1 MLISDVWAKK
11 ILNSK
16 KEETIKVVVKSGNR
30 LGVGCAPSGTSTGKR
45 EVIAFPNND
54 VDKAVDFINNLDLSF
69 LDINKFEDFLELE
82 NFLKEFDNTKDMSI
96 IGGNSVIA
104 LEFAILNLF
113 QPVYN
118 FLSNRVSIPLPIGN
132 CVGGGAHVL
141 GESADFQEFLVI
153 AETDNFFDA
162 NFANMKC
169 YRILREK
176 IGVDNRSIEGAL
188 APNLSNL
195 EILDIMHGVVKEVSK
210 NTGIK
215 VRLGVDMASSNFYDG
230 FNYNYSNF
238 SLLNKKNKLSRDK
251 QIDFVLKLIKKYK
264 LYYVEDPLYE
274 DDFSGFEI
282 LRKKSDSL
290 ICGDDLIVT
299 SPDILS
305 KNLNSVNS
313 VIIKPNQVGSL
324 IKTKKIIDIAKKNKI
339 VPIISHRSGE
349 TSDTTIVDL
358 AVGWNVPFIKCGVI
372 GEGRENKLRK
382 LGLIEKNL
390 LDGITTQKSFLAKI
404 SPKNLKDEFFNR
416 KIFKL

>member
-1 MLISDVWAKK
+1 M
-11 ILNSK
+11 
-16 KEETIKVVVKSGNR
+16 
-30 LGVGCAPSGTSTGKR
+30 
-45 EVIAFPNND
+45 
-54 VDKAVDFINNLDLSF
+54 
-69 LDINKFEDFLELE
+69 
-82 NFLKEFDNTKDMSI
+82 
-96 IGGNSVIA
+96 
-104 LEFAILNLF
+104 
-113 QPVYN
+113 
-118 FLSNRVSIPLPIGN
+118 
-132 CVGGGAHVL
+132 

-153 AETDNFFDA
+153 AETNNFFDA

-176 IGVDNRSIEGAL
+176 ISVDSRSIEGAL

-195 EILDIMHGVVKEVSK
+195 EILDIMYGVVKEVSK

-230 FNYNYSNF
+230 SNYNYSNF
-238 SLLNKKNKLSRDK
+238 SLLNKKNKLNRDK

-299 SPDILS
+299 SSDILS

-339 VPIISHRSGE
+339 VPILSHRSGE

-358 AVGWNVPFIKCGVI
+358 AIGWNVPFIKCGVI

-404 SPKNLKDEFFNR
+404 SPNNLKDEFFNR